1 MLQPST
7 KNNENGRL
15 FLFANATRPLGH
27 STYDAPETG
36 PTSRSFNMTLA
47 RVALF
52 LLAGQAVLAAES
64 AQQPAAVVGNTALRI
79 EFDQDMRTRLLV
91 PEAGTQLPLTEFGT
105 SEYVVAWSGEVIDR
119 FALQGHDE
127 TRVSTPSGPGMRHT
141 LVGLSSQ
148 GLEKTVR
155 ITLLERQPTLALA
168 QVTYTNRSNAEIKLR
183 RWANHA
189 YTLAPATG
197 SKPAFWSFHG
207 ASHEDR
213 RDWVQPLDAGF
224 EERNYMGMNASD
236 YGSGTPVLDV
246 WRRDRGLAIGHIELT
261 PKLVSLPVKVTAAGA
276 QMHIELE
283 TPAALGAGKS
293 LDTLQTFLAVHRGDY
308 YGTLASYRALLA
320 DRGLLRASIPEGSY
334 EPIWCAWGYERNFTV
349 DQVVGTLPKVRELGL
364 KWAVVDDGWQTS
376 EGDWKL
382 DPTKFPRGDADMI
395 TLVKQIKQAGLR
407 PKLWVAPL
415 AVDPGTDLLHEHSD
429 LLLLDRN
436 GAVQDVSWWNS
447 FYMCP
452 AAPGTIEITKALVRR
467 ILGTWGYEGLKIDG
481 QHLNGVA
488 PCFNPAHKH
497 RRPEDSVEGLQQ
509 FWKTIYETAREIN
522 PDAVIEICPCGT
534 SYSVFNTPYMNQPVA
549 SDPESSWQ
557 VRLKG
562 KTLKALMG
570 DDAPYAGDHVELSDG
585 GNDFASTVGIGAV
598 VSTKF
603 TWPAD
608 PHPEKGFV
616 LDDRKEAEWSKWV
629 RIYNTKMLPKGHYR
643 GELYDIGFD
652 RPETHAIEKDGRM
665 HYAFY
670 APSWKGTVELRGLK
684 KARYRIRDYVNGTDL
699 GIVSGPSASFEVAF
713 EGHLLL
719 EAVRL

>member
-1 MLQPST
+1 
-7 KNNENGRL
+7 
-15 FLFANATRPLGH
+15 
-27 STYDAPETG
+27 
-36 PTSRSFNMTLA
+36 MTLA
-47 RVALF
+47 NFQTCAHVRLF
-52 LLAGQAVLAAES
+52 AVLLAGCASGQGALAAE
-64 AQQPAAVVGNTALRI
+64 ATEKPAAVVANTALSI
-79 EFDQDMRTRLLV
+79 EFDRDMRTRVLALH
-91 PEAGTQLPLTEFGT
+91 AGTEQPLTGFGA

-119 FALQGHDE
+119 FALRKHEQA
-127 TRVSTPSGPGMRHT
+127 RVSTPSGPGIRHT
-141 LVGLSSQ
+141 LTGQSPG

-155 ITLLERQPTLALA
+155 ITLLERQPAFALA
-168 QVTYTNRSNAEIKLR
+168 QVTYTNRGNTEIKLR
-183 RWANHA
+183 KWASHA
-189 YTLAPATG
+189 YTLAPSAE
-197 SKPAFWSFHG
+197 SKPAFWSFQG

-213 RDWVQPLDAGF
+213 RDWVQPIDAGF

-246 WRRDRGLAIGHIELT
+246 WRRDGGLAIGHIELT

-276 QMHIELE
+276 QMHVELE
-283 TPAALGAGKS
+283 TPAALAPEKS

-320 DRGLLRASIPEGSY
+320 DRGLARATIPEGSY

-349 DQVVGTLPKVRELGL
+349 DQVVRTLPKVRELGL

-395 TLVKQIKQAGLR
+395 ALVKEIKQAGLR

-429 LLLLDRN
+429 LLLLDRS

-447 FYMCP
+447 FYLCP
-452 AAPGTIEITKALVRR
+452 AAPGTIENAKALVRR
-467 ILGTWGYEGLKIDG
+467 MLGTWGYEGLKIDG

-497 RRPEDSVEGLQQ
+497 RRPEESVEGLQE
-509 FWKTIYETAREIN
+509 FWKAIYETAREIN
-522 PDAVIEICPCGT
+522 PNAVIEICPCGT

-598 VSTKF
+598 LSTKF

-616 LDDRKEAEWSKWV
+616 LDARKEAEWSKWV

-652 RPETHAIEKDGRM
+652 RPETHAVEKDGRM

-670 APSWKGTVELRGLK
+670 APSWKGKVELRGLK
-684 KARYRIRDYVNGTDL
+684 KGRYRIRDYVNGTDL
-699 GIVSGPSASFEVAF
+699 GIVSGPSASLDLAF
-713 EGHLLL
+713 DGHLLL

>member
-1 MLQPST
+1 
-7 KNNENGRL
+7 
-15 FLFANATRPLGH
+15 
-27 STYDAPETG
+27 
-36 PTSRSFNMTLA
+36 MTLA
-47 RVALF
+47 IPRTFTRARLFAL
-52 LLAGQAVLAAES
+52 LLAGCAVGQGAFAAEP
-64 AQQPAAVVGNTALRI
+64 AEKPAAVVGNTALSI
-79 EFDQDMRTRLLV
+79 EFDRDMRTRLL
-91 PEAGTQLPLTEFGT
+91 ALNGGTKLPLTEFGA

-119 FALQGHDE
+119 FALRGHDE
-127 TRVSTPSGPGMRHT
+127 ARVDTPSGPGIRHT
-141 LVGLSSQ
+141 LVGLSPQ

-155 ITLLERQPTLALA
+155 ITLLERQPTFALA
-168 QVTYTNRSNAEIKLR
+168 QVTYTNRGDTEIKLR
-183 RWANHA
+183 KWANHD
-189 YTLAPATG
+189 YTLARSTG
-197 SKPAFWSFHG
+197 SKPAFWSFQG

-246 WRRDRGLAIGHIELT
+246 WRRDGGLAIGHIELV
-261 PKLVSLPVKVTAAGA
+261 PKLVSLPVKVTEAGA
-276 QMHIELE
+276 QVHIELE
-283 TPAALGAGKS
+283 TPAALGPAKS
-293 LDTLQTFLAVHRGDY
+293 LDTLETFLAIHRGDY
-308 YGTLASYRALLA
+308 YGTLVSYRALLA
-320 DRGLLRASIPEGSY
+320 DRGLARATIPEGSY

-349 DQVVGTLPKVRELGL
+349 DQVVRTLPKVRELGL

-395 TLVKQIKQAGLR
+395 ALVKAIKQAGLR

-429 LLLLDRN
+429 LLLLDRS

-447 FYMCP
+447 FYLCP
-452 AAPGTIEITKALVRR
+452 AAPGTIENAKALVRR

-497 RRPEDSVEGLQQ
+497 RRPEESVEGLQE
-509 FWKTIYETAREIN
+509 FWKTIYATAREIN

-534 SYSVFNTPYMNQPVA
+534 SYAVFNTPYMNQPVA

-570 DDAPYAGDHVELSDG
+570 DDTPYAGDHVELSDG

-629 RIYNTKMLPKGHYR
+629 KIYNAKMLPKGHYR

-670 APSWKGTVELRGLK
+670 APSWKGKVELRGLK
-684 KARYRIRDYVNGTDL
+684 KARYRIKDYVNGTDL
-699 GIVSGPSASFEVAF
+699 GVVSGPSASLEVEF
-713 EGHLLL
+713 QSHLLL